1 MIAGKTYKALRLELF
16 SVSLAKSIVV
26 MLQFQLW
33 KKLLVVL
40 VAVLGIIFALPNLIG
55 GDDGAGSNFLPGKQ
69 INLGLDLQGGSH
81 LLLRVDVDAVKQE
94 RLENLGETLRRD
106 FRSEKIRFSGLAVAN
121 ETVSLQIRNPDD
133 VAKTQQIFTNLGNEY
148 TVSNDGLTYHLA
160 FNDAGLAAMQT
171 RTVEQSIEIIR
182 RRLDPEGTKEPVIQ
196 RQGLDRILVQLPGVD
211 DPEAVK
217 RLLGRTAKLTFQLVD
232 LRISSA
238 EAIQRGRT
246 PPGSILMQSASDD
259 GRSYVIEK
267 RVMVSGEMLDGATAT
282 FDQNNRP
289 AVSFTLDPAGARRFG
304 KVTGENIGRPFAII
318 LDGKVVSAPT
328 IQSQIFGSGQI
339 TGDFSVAETN
349 ELALVLRA
357 GALPAPL
364 IILEERSIGP
374 GLGADSIAAGE
385 IAAVIG
391 IILVAIYMVASYGFF
406 GGLAVSA
413 LTVNIILIVAAL
425 SALQATLTLP
435 GIAGIVLTMG
445 MAVDANVL
453 VFERIREE
461 LSKGRSAI
469 AAIDSG
475 YQRAISTI
483 IDSNLTTLFAALF
496 LYIFGSGPIK
506 GFAVTLG
513 IGIATSMFTAVMV
526 TRLLIVLWVERKRPN
541 RLVL

>member
-1 MIAGKTYKALRLELF
+1 
-16 SVSLAKSIVV
+16 

-33 KKLLVVL
+33 KKLLIVL

-55 GDDGAGSNFLPGKQ
+55 GDDGTGSNFLPGKK

-81 LLLRVDVDAVKQE
+81 LLLRVDVGAVKQE

-232 LRISSA
+232 MRISA
-238 EAIQRGRT
+238 TEAIQRGRT

-289 AVSFTLDPAGARRFG
+289 AVSFTLNPAGARRFG

-406 GGLAVSA
+406 GGLAVGA

>member
-1 MIAGKTYKALRLELF
+1 
-16 SVSLAKSIVV
+16 

-33 KKLLVVL
+33 KKLLVV
-40 VAVLGIIFALPNLIG
+40 VIAALGFIYALPNLIST
-55 GDDGAGSNFLPGKQ
+55 DAGTAFLPGKK

-81 LLLRVDVDAVKQE
+81 LLLRVDVDAVRKE
-94 RLENLGETLRRD
+94 RLGNLGEALRQD
-106 FRSEKIRFSGLAVAN
+106 FRRKKIRFSALAVN
-121 ETVSLQIRNPDD
+121 EESVSLRVRDKTD
-133 VAKTQQIFTNLGNEY
+133 VATAQQIFQDLGSEY
-148 TVSNDGLTYHLA
+148 STTSEGNAYQIQ
-160 FNDAGLAAMQT
+160 FNNSGLALMRT
-171 RTVEQSIEIIR
+171 RTVDQSIEIIR
-182 RRLDPEGTKEPVIQ
+182 RRLDPEGTKEPIIQ

-211 DPEAVK
+211 DPEAIK

-232 LRISSA
+232 ISMTA
-238 EAIQRGRT
+238 IEAKQRGRT
-246 PPGSILMQSASDD
+246 PPGSVLMESAND
-259 GRSYVIEK
+259 GGPNYLIEK

-289 AVSFTLDPAGARRFG
+289 AVSFVLNSNGARRFG
-304 KVTGENIGRPFAII
+304 KVTGENIGRPFAIV

-328 IQSQIFGSGQI
+328 IQSQIFGNGQI

-385 IAAVIG
+385 FAAVIG
-391 IILVAIYMVASYGFF
+391 LVLVAIYMALSYGFF
-406 GGLAVSA
+406 GGFAVAALA
-413 LTVNIILIVAAL
+413 VNIILIVAAL

-461 LSKGRSAI
+461 LVKGRSAI

-483 IDSNLTTLFAALF
+483 IDANLTTLFAALF

-513 IGIATSMFTAVMV
+513 IGIFTSMFTAVMV
-526 TRLLIVLWVERKRPN
+526 TRLLIVVWVERKRPTK
-541 RLVL
+541 LIL

>member
-1 MIAGKTYKALRLELF
+1 
-16 SVSLAKSIVV
+16 
-26 MLQFQLW
+26 MLQFESW
-33 KKLLVVL
+33 KKILVLLVT
-40 VAVLGIIFALPNLIG
+40 VLGIAYAAPNAIPG
-55 GDDGAGSNFLPGKQ
+55 DGAEGGGFLPGQK

-81 LLLRVDVDAVKQE
+81 LLLRVDMDVVVNE
-94 RLENLGETLRRD
+94 RLEGMAETVRLEFRQNNL
-106 FRSEKIRFSGLAVAN
+106 RFSGLAVRDDAVN
-121 ETVSLQIRNPDD
+121 ISIRKPEDDTAARAVFAGFGPAVSIT
-133 VAKTQQIFTNLGNEY
+133 A
-148 TVSNDGLTYHLA
+148 DGTAFRLA
-160 FNDAGLAAMQT
+160 FTEQGLIDLQSQT
-171 RTVEQSIEIIR
+171 IEQSMEIIR
-182 RRLDPEGTKEPVIQ
+182 RRIDPDGTKEPVIQ
-196 RQGLDRILVQLPGVD
+196 RQGADRVLVQLPGVD
-211 DPEAVK
+211 DPEEIK

-232 LRISSA
+232 TSITAQEVR
-238 EAIQRGRT
+238 QRGRA
-246 PPGSILMQSASDD
+246 PSGSVLLPADD
-259 GRSYVIEK
+259 DSGEAFVVEK
-267 RVMVSGEMLDGATAT
+267 RVMVSGELLESAQAS

-289 AVSFTLDPAGARRFG
+289 AVTFALNAEGAKKFG
-304 KVTGENIGRPFAII
+304 RVTGANIGRPFAII

-328 IQSQIFGSGQI
+328 IQSQIFGNGQI

-374 GLGADSIAAGE
+374 GLGADSIAAGQF
-385 IAAVIG
+385 ASVIG
-391 IILVAIYMVASYGFF
+391 LVLVAIYMALSYGFF
-406 GGLAVSA
+406 GGLAVAA
-413 LTVNIILIVAAL
+413 LTINIILIVAAL

-461 LSKGRSAI
+461 LGKGRSAI

-513 IGIATSMFTAVMV
+513 IGILTSMFTAVMV
-526 TRLLIVLWVERKRPN
+526 TRLLIVIWVERKRPTK
-541 RLVL
+541 LIL

>member
-1 MIAGKTYKALRLELF
+1 
-16 SVSLAKSIVV
+16 
-26 MLQFQLW
+26 MLQFKLW
-33 KKLLVVL
+33 KKIFVI
-40 VAVLGIIFALPNLIG
+40 AIAFMGIIYSIPNIIS
-55 GDDGAGSNFLPGKQ
+55 GDESLTFLPGKK

-81 LLLRVDVDAVKQE
+81 LLLRVDVDAVKHE
-94 RLENLGETLRRD
+94 RLENLGGAIRRD
-106 FRSEKIRFSGLAVAN
+106 FRGKKIRFSDLQISSNA
-121 ETVSLQIRNPDD
+121 VSLRVRDD
-133 VAKTQQIFTNLGNEY
+133 SDIPKAQQIFAGL
-148 TVSNDGLTYHLA
+148 SNDYTTSNDSRTYKIVFNQVGLSNMRA
-160 FNDAGLAAMQT
+160 
-171 RTVEQSIEIIR
+171 RTVDQSIEIIR

-196 RQGLDRILVQLPGVD
+196 RQGLDRILVQLPGID

-232 LRISSA
+232 TQMTAA
-238 EAIQRGRT
+238 EATQRGRT
-246 PPGSILMQSASDD
+246 PPGTIIMESANDD
-259 GRSYVIEK
+259 GRKYLIEK
-267 RVMVSGEMLDGATAT
+267 RVMVSGEMLDGATAN

-289 AVSFTLDPAGARRFG
+289 AVSFTLNSDGARRFG

-318 LDGKVVSAPT
+318 LDGQVVSAPT

-339 TGDFSVAETN
+339 TGDFSVTETN
-349 ELALVLRA
+349 ELALILRA

-374 GLGADSIAAGE
+374 GLGADSISAGK

-391 IILVAIYMVASYGFF
+391 LVLVAVFMALSYGFF
-406 GGLAVSA
+406 GGLAVCA
-413 LTVNIILIVAAL
+413 LTVNIILIIAAL

-461 LSKGRSAI
+461 LAKGRSAI

-513 IGIATSMFTAVMV
+513 IGIITSMFTAVMV
-526 TRLLIVLWVERKRPN
+526 TRLLIVFWVERKRPTKF
-541 RLVL
+541 VL

>member
-1 MIAGKTYKALRLELF
+1 
-16 SVSLAKSIVV
+16 

-33 KKLLVVL
+33 KKLLV
-40 VAVLGIIFALPNLIG
+40 AAIASLGVVFALPNVIG
-55 GDDGAGSNFLPGKQ
+55 DGIDKSFLPGKQ

-81 LLLRVDVDAVKQE
+81 LLLRVDVDAVKRE
-94 RLENLGETLRRD
+94 RLENLGEMIRRD
-106 FRSEKIRFSGLAVAN
+106 FRTEKVRFSDLQVTE
-121 ETVSLQIRNPDD
+121 ETVSLKVRDAED
-133 VAKTQQIFTNLGNEY
+133 TAKAKEILVELGNDY
-148 TVSNDGLTYHLA
+148 SVSSEGTTYRVAFTETGLTQ
-160 FNDAGLAAMQT
+160 MRT

-182 RRLDPEGTKEPVIQ
+182 RRLDPEGTKEPIIQ
-196 RQGLDRILVQLPGVD
+196 RQGAERVLVQLPGVD

-232 LRISSA
+232 LRMSA
-238 EAIQRGRT
+238 SEAIQRDRT
-246 PPGSILMQSASDD
+246 PPGSILMESANAD

-289 AVSFTLDPAGARRFG
+289 AVSFTLNAAGARRFG

-385 IAAVIG
+385 IAALIG
-391 IILVAIYMVASYGFF
+391 LILVAVYMVASYGFF
-406 GGLAVSA
+406 GGLAVAA
-413 LTVNIILIVAAL
+413 LAVNIILIVAAL

-461 LSKGRSAI
+461 MSNGRSAI
-469 AAIDSG
+469 AAIDGG

-483 IDSNLTTLFAALF
+483 VDSNLTTLFAALF

-526 TRLLIVLWVERKRPN
+526 TRLFIVLWVERKRPSKF
-541 RLVL
+541 VL

>member
-1 MIAGKTYKALRLELF
+1 
-16 SVSLAKSIVV
+16 

-33 KKLLVVL
+33 KKLLVL
-40 VAVLGIIFALPNLIG
+40 AVVCLATVYALPNVLNG
-55 GDDGAGSNFLPGKQ
+55 GDSEELAFLPGKS

-81 LLLRVDVDAVKQE
+81 LLLRVDTEAVKRE
-94 RLENLGETLRRD
+94 RLDDVTEMIRRD
-106 FRSEKIRFSGLAVAN
+106 FRAARIRFSGLQLSGD
-121 ETVSLQIRNPDD
+121 TVLVTIRD
-133 VAKTQQIFTNLGNEY
+133 AKDMDIAATTLADLGNDY
-148 TVSNDGLTYHLA
+148 QVSRG
-160 FNDAGLAAMQT
+160 DAQFSIQFTEAGFTAMES
-171 RTVEQSIEIIR
+171 RAVEQSIEIIR

-196 RQGLDRILVQLPGVD
+196 RQGKDRVLVQLPGVD

-232 LRISSA
+232 MRMTASDA
-238 EAIQRGRT
+238 MQRGRT
-246 PPGSILMQSASDD
+246 PPGSVLMDSADGD
-259 GRSYVIEK
+259 GRRYLIEK
-267 RVMVSGEMLDGATAT
+267 RVMVSGEMLDTASAT

-289 AVSFTLDPAGARRFG
+289 AVSFVQNAAGAKRFG

-328 IQSQIFGSGQI
+328 IQSQIFGNGQI
-339 TGDFSVAETN
+339 TGDFTVAETN

-374 GLGADSIAAGE
+374 GLGADSVAAGE
-385 IAAVIG
+385 IAAVVG
-391 IILVAIYMVASYGFF
+391 LVLVIIYMLLSYGFF
-406 GGLAVSA
+406 GLLADFALAV
-413 LTVNIILIVAAL
+413 NILLIVALL

-435 GIAGIVLTMG
+435 GIAGIVLTIG

-453 VFERIREE
+453 IFERIREE
-461 LSKGRSAI
+461 LRSGRSAI

-475 YQRAISTI
+475 YKRAISTI

-496 LYIFGSGPIK
+496 LYLFGSGPIK

-513 IGIATSMFTAVMV
+513 IGVATSMFSAVMI
-526 TRLLIVLWVERKRPN
+526 TRMFIAIWVERKRPSK
-541 RLVL
+541 LVL

>member
-1 MIAGKTYKALRLELF
+1 
-16 SVSLAKSIVV
+16 

-33 KKLLVVL
+33 KKLLVV
-40 VAVLGIIFALPNLIG
+40 AVSALGIIYALPNLMSTENTV
-55 GDDGAGSNFLPGKQ
+55 AFLPGKK

-81 LLLRVDVDAVKQE
+81 LLVRVDIDAVTQE
-94 RLENLGETLRRD
+94 RLENLSETIRRD
-106 FRSEKIRFSGLAVAN
+106 FRAQKIRFSALAVNDNA
-121 ETVSLQIRNPDD
+121 VLLQIRNRRDRTT
-133 VAKTQQIFTNLGNEY
+133 AQQIFSDLGSDYN
-148 TVSNDGLTYHLA
+148 TTHDGDAYQIR
-160 FNDAGLAAMQT
+160 FNDAGLALLRT
-171 RTVEQSIEIIR
+171 RTVDQSIEIIR
-182 RRLDPEGTKEPVIQ
+182 RRLDPEGTKEPIIQ

-232 LRISSA
+232 TSMTA
-238 EAIQRGRT
+238 VEAKQRGRT
-246 PPGSILMQSASDD
+246 PPGSALMESANAD
-259 GRSYVIEK
+259 GNIYLIEK

-289 AVSFTLDPAGARRFG
+289 AVSFVLNSNGARRFG

-318 LDGKVVSAPT
+318 LDGKVVSAPR
-328 IQSQIFGSGQI
+328 IQSQIFGNGQI

-385 IAAVIG
+385 FAAVIG
-391 IILVAIYMVASYGFF
+391 LILVAIYMALSYGFF
-406 GGLAVSA
+406 GGLAVAA
-413 LTVNIILIVAAL
+413 LAINIILIIAAL
-425 SALQATLTLP
+425 SVLQATLTLP

-461 LSKGRSAI
+461 LAKGRSAI

-496 LYIFGSGPIK
+496 LYVFGAGPIK

-513 IGIATSMFTAVMV
+513 IGITTSMFTAVMV
-526 TRLLIVLWVERKRPN
+526 TRLLIVIWVERKRPTKFI
-541 RLVL
+541 L